1 MKLRHFIYLDTEK
14 LYSIS
19 SQLFNGFTE
28 EVISEK
34 GNQESTDENQK
45 MGYTKGKTLGHLYV
59 EATKSIE
66 RRFLHDQAFVVV
78 EENLE
83 AQDKV
88 LVIDSTT
95 TNINVDSFSHY
106 PFVKIKAR
114 VHFIDYLSL
123 AKLLEKFNE
132 VGKSLTYLAHQNEF
146 ESQSQLKKAI
156 ANISDRNKKAI
167 ENSKLAK
174 LPTLEDLALE
184 SGLNINPETLE
195 HIHNIT
201 NFAFNDELIFN
212 QKLKGMK
219 FNSYVNRSYL
229 REPVSLL
236 LKKYQFSTHK
246 ELVVFGVIS
255 QFEEKAIETN
265 EKTDFIKFSDAI
277 NNLAEIKIS
286 LDQNISGLATGEVII
301 DPIAAYFE

>member
-1 MKLRHFIYLDTEK
+1 MLRHFIYLDTEK

-34 GNQESTDENQK
+34 GHNESTEESQE
-45 MGYTKGKTLGHLYV
+45 MGYIKGKSLGHLYI

-66 RRFLHDQAFVVV
+66 KKFLHDQAFVVV

-83 AQDKV
+83 TQDQV
-88 LVIDSTT
+88 LVLNSHTEEIVLDK
-95 TNINVDSFSHY
+95 FSQY
-106 PFVKIKAR
+106 QFVKIKAK
-114 VHFIDYLSL
+114 VQFIDYLSL
-123 AKLLEKFNE
+123 NKLLDDFNE
-132 VGKSLTYLAHQNEF
+132 VGKSLTYLVSQTQF
-146 ESQSQLKKAI
+146 ENQAKIKKAI
-156 ANISDRNKKAI
+156 NNIGDRNKKAI
-167 ENSKLAK
+167 ENAK
-174 LPTLEDLALE
+174 YAQLPTVEQLALE

-195 HIHNIT
+195 HIKNIAK
-201 NFAFNDELIFN
+201 FAFTDEFIFN
-212 QKLKGMK
+212 QKLKNLK
-219 FNSYVNRSYL
+219 FNSYINRSYL

-246 ELVVFGVIS
+246 ELVVFGIVS
-255 QFEEKAIETN
+255 QFEDNMIEN
-265 EKTDFIKFSDAI
+265 AGKNDFVKFSDAI

>member
-1 MKLRHFIYLDTEK
+1 MLRHFIYLDTEK

-34 GNQESTDENQK
+34 GHNESTEENQK
-45 MGYTKGKTLGHLYV
+45 TGYTKGKSLGHLYV

-66 RRFLHDQAFVVV
+66 KKFLHDQAFVVV

-83 AQDKV
+83 SQGQV
-88 LVIDSTT
+88 LVLDGSVNKIVMAD
-95 TNINVDSFSHY
+95 FSQY
-106 PFVKIKAR
+106 PFVKIKAK
-114 VHFIDYLSL
+114 VQFIDYLSL
-123 AKLLEKFNE
+123 NKLLDQFNE
-132 VGKSLTYLAHQNEF
+132 VGKSLTYLVNQSQF
-146 ESQSQLKKAI
+146 ESQAEIKKVI
-156 ANISDRNKKAI
+156 NNIGDRNKKAV
-167 ENSKLAK
+167 ENAKYAK
-174 LPTLEDLALE
+174 LPTLEEMALQ
-184 SGLNINPETLE
+184 SGLNINPETLN
-195 HIHNIT
+195 HIQNIAK
-201 NFAFNDELIFN
+201 FAFTDEFIFN
-212 QKLKGMK
+212 QKLKNLK
-219 FNSYVNRSYL
+219 FNSYINRSYL

-246 ELVVFGVIS
+246 ELVVFGIIS
-255 QFEEKAIETN
+255 QFEDSVIENAEKN
-265 EKTDFIKFSDAI
+265 DFTKFSDAL

>member
-1 MKLRHFIYLDTEK
+1 MLRHFIYLDTEK

-28 EVISEK
+28 EVIAEK
-34 GNQESTDENQK
+34 GHNESTEETQE
-45 MGYTKGKTLGHLYV
+45 MGYVKGKSLGHLYI

-66 RRFLHDQAFVVV
+66 KKFLHDQAFVVV

-83 AQDKV
+83 SQNQVLILNSSIDKIA
-88 LVIDSTT
+88 ID
-95 TNINVDSFSHY
+95 DFSQY
-106 PFVKIKAR
+106 PFVKIKAK
-114 VHFIDYLSL
+114 VQFIDYLSL
-123 AKLLEKFNE
+123 NKLLDDFNE
-132 VGKSLTYLAHQNEF
+132 VGKSLTYLVNQSQF
-146 ESQSQLKKAI
+146 ESHAEIKRVINKI
-156 ANISDRNKKAI
+156 GDRNKKAI
-167 ENSKLAK
+167 ESAK
-174 LPTLEDLALE
+174 YAQLPTVEQLALE
-184 SGLNINPETLE
+184 SGLNINPDTLK
-195 HIHNIT
+195 HIQNIAK
-201 NFAFNDELIFN
+201 FAFTDEFIFN
-212 QKLKGMK
+212 QKLKSLK

-255 QFEEKAIETN
+255 QFEDSVIEN
-265 EKTDFIKFSDAI
+265 AGKNDFSKFSDAI
-277 NNLAEIKIS
+277 SNLAEIKIS